1 VNVSHRNDLSGA
13 KSGHIPVYPGVQFG
27 GAEENQ
33 AQAVRIANKGAVTR
47 EWMGEA
53 LQSLVPL
60 CRENRG

>member
-1 VNVSHRNDLSGA
+1 M
-13 KSGHIPVYPGVQFG
+13 YPGVQFG

-33 AQAVRIANKGAVTR
+33 AQAVKIANKGAVTR

-53 LQSLVPL
+53 LQSLVPV